1 MKIFWTIVIIII
13 LVLGYKLLTKDST
26 PADTTNNEAAAVM
39 SETDA
44 MAGDQTT
51 DAMTGTEEGA
61 AMDDAGTPAN

>member
-26 PADTTNNEAAAVM
+26 PADVVNNEAAAVM

-51 DAMTGTEEGA
+51 DAMTETQEGA
-61 AMDDAGTPAN
+61 ATDDAGTPAN